1 MNKIIVV
8 EDDPFSQHFYT
19 YLLSKAGFNP
29 IVLEDGDKIVNT
41 IQEDEINLVIM
52 DINLKNTYFNGEK
65 VNGIFLSKFI
75 KNNKH
80 LSHIPILLVT
90 AYSPLVKDEEFF
102 HESLA
107 EDYVTKPIVDFN
119 SLLDKV
125 KRLIN
130 NP

>member
-19 YLLSKAGFNP
+19 YLLSKAGFIP
-29 IVLEDGDKIVNT
+29 IVLEDGNEIIKT
-41 IQEDEINLVIM
+41 IQENEIALVIM
-52 DINLKNTYFNGEK
+52 DINLKNTYFGGDK
-65 VNGIFLSKFI
+65 VNGIFLSKYI
-75 KNNKH
+75 KNNES
-80 LSHIPILLVT
+80 LRRVPVLLVT
-90 AYSPLVKDEEFF
+90 AYSPLVKDDEFF
-102 HESLA
+102 QESLA

-119 SLLDKV
+119 NLLDKV